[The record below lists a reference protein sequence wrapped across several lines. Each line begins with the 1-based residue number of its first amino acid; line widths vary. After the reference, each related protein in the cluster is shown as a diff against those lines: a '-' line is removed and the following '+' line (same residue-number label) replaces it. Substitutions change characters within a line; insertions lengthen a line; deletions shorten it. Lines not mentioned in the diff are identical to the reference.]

1 MEIVSPCVL
10 FKVPGFSM
18 IQFSLHYILQSS
30 SAVPSYSVCV
40 SLYGEAFLLFF
51 LRLISDLHIIFLSLY
66 QI

>member
-18 IQFSLHYILQSS
+18 IQFSLHYIHLSS

-40 SLYGEAFLLFF
+40 GVWG
-51 LRLISDLHIIFLSLY
+51 
-66 QI
+66 